1 MLISGYLNYEP
12 YYGSVPADKGKRR
25 IDVYNEHL
33 EHVRHVEPDVLN
45 LMMLRTSKPKKVD
58 REGVYLNIRGKKIW
72 YNCPEL
78 HSLWQEKKVYLRYD
92 PGRPF
97 QRARIPGR
105 TGPSSDGPPVRTG
118 GEIRSYAGR
127 DCTAAAA

>member
-1 MLISGYLNYEP
+1 M
-12 YYGSVPADKGKRR
+12 
-25 IDVYNEHL
+25 
-33 EHVRHVEPDVLN
+33 RHVEEDVLN

-92 PGRPF
+92 PDDL
-97 QRARIPGR
+97 
-105 TGPSSDGPPVRTG
+105 SSVRVSREDGSFLLPAPRCELEAKYGATQEEDVYKRQVQ
-118 GEIRSYAGR
+118 
-127 DCTAAAA
+127 D

>member
-1 MLISGYLNYEP
+1 MDLLISGYLNYEP

-33 EHVRHVEPDVLN
+33 EHVRHVEEDVLN

-58 REGVYLNIRGKKIW
+58 REGVYLNIRGKKVW

-78 HSLWQEKKVYLRYD
+78 HSLWQEKRYIFGTTRTTF
-92 PGRPF
+92 P
-97 QRARIPGR
+97 ACAYTGR
-105 TGPSSDGPPVRTG
+105 TGPSF
-118 GEIRSYAGR
+118 
-127 DCTAAAA
+127 